1 MLEFLESESSIRYI
15 HSPKPALVV
24 FVSDAVLFFLKQV

>member
-1 MLEFLESESSIRYI
+1 MLEFLESESSFCYI
-15 HSPKPALVV
+15 HLPKPALVV